1 MEAIEDIGQ
10 RIYDIQGCLAYIVN
24 GGTYDDETILALNT
38 KMTRL
43 ERALS
48 DIEERIDTQLSYLQE
63 IPDLIAEVKEF
74 HSMCQEIP
82 SPGPN
87 ESAAVFLPVKK
98 KSNRVTTGNEDRE
111 RKTVERKSSLPRR
124 QANNITPS

>member
-98 KSNRVTTGNEDRE
+98 KSNRTTTANEDRE